1 MPTIHAKITKRFIDA
16 LKPPAP
22 GKELFVFDTEIDC
35 YGLRMQPSGKAS
47 YFILHGTKKGR
58 KFSIAKVGII
68 TPDEAREKARKV
80 LAEVA
85 EGIDPNAE
93 RRATREA
100 LTVAQLCD
108 KYLEAA
114 RAGLVTTRFNKPKK
128 ASTIV
133 IDEGRVVRHI
143 KPLIG
148 SMTFSK
154 LDRPTIQRMADDIA
168 AGKTAGTFKTKAR
181 GKAVVE
187 GGTGTAARVVEL
199 LGGIWT
205 WAEKRGLAAG
215 VNPAH
220 GVQKIKGDAKDRV
233 LSADELAALG
243 KAMRENETRYPAAVG
258 ALRLIALT
266 GMRREEA
273 CGLRW
278 SEIDKSSSCVRLEA
292 TKTGRSLRPIGS
304 AAFDILDSITKR
316 LEDEKQTKGTF
327 VFPNASGK
335 GSADLK
341 KAIAAVFDAA
351 GLKDARAHDLRRTF
365 ASLAAAE
372 GYGDASIGELLGH
385 ARRGVTE
392 RHYIRRAD
400 AALIAA
406 ADRVSQRIGHAI
418 GERQVVVVDMPR
430 HTRKPPSSKQELS

>member
-1 MPTIHAKITKRFIDA
+1 MPKLTKRVVDA
-16 LKPPAP
+16 LQPDQT
-22 GKELFVFDTEIDC
+22 GRDLFTWDSELK
-35 YGLRMQPSGKAS
+35 GLGVRMKPSGAAS
-47 YFILHGTKKGR
+47 YLIQYRTDQGKTRRLAF
-58 KFSIAKVGII
+58 AKVAVI
-68 TPDEAREKARKV
+68 TPEEARAKARKL
-80 LAEVA
+80 LAEVGNGA
-85 EGIDPNAE
+85 DPSAE
-93 RRATREA
+93 RHANREA
-100 LTVAQLCD
+100 LTVAELCD
-108 KYLEAA
+108 QYLEAA

-128 ASTIV
+128 ASTV
-133 IDEGRVVRHI
+133 AIDEGRVARHI

-148 SMTFSK
+148 TTVVGK
-154 LDRPTIQRMADDIA
+154 LTRAAVQKMADAIA

-205 WAEKRGLAAG
+205 WAEKRGLASGA
-215 VNPAH
+215 NPAR

-243 KAMRENETRYPAAVG
+243 KAMRDNEARIPAAVA

-266 GMRREEA
+266 GLRREEA

-278 SEIDKSSSCVRLEA
+278 SEIDKASSCLRLEA
-292 TKTGRSLRPIGS
+292 TKTGRSMRPVGKG
-304 AAFDILDSITKR
+304 AFDGLDAIANK
-316 LEDEKQTKGTF
+316 LEDDKKTKGTF
-327 VFPNASGK
+327 VFPNANGK
-335 GSADLK
+335 ASADLK
-341 KAIAAVFDAA
+341 KAIAALFDAA
-351 GLKDARAHDLRRTF
+351 DLKDARAHDLRRTF
-365 ASLAAAE
+365 GSIAADE

-406 ADRVSQRIGHAI
+406 ADRVSQRISKALTEQQAI
-418 GERQVVVVDMPR
+418 VV
-430 HTRKPPSSKQELS
+430 ELRPAHENTARI

>member
-1 MPTIHAKITKRFIDA
+1 MPKLTKRLIDA
-16 LKPPAP
+16 LQPDEA
-22 GKELFVFDTEIDC
+22 GRDLFTWDSELRGFGV
-35 YGLRMQPSGKAS
+35 RMKAS
-47 YFILHGTKKGR
+47 GAASFIVQYKTPQGKTRRLA
-58 KFSIAKVGII
+58 FAKVGIA
-68 TPDEAREKARKV
+68 TPDEARAKARKL
-80 LAEVA
+80 LAEVS
-85 EGIDPNAE
+85 EGADPSAE
-93 RRATREA
+93 RHVNRKA
-100 LTVAQLCD
+100 LTIAELCD
-108 KYLEAA
+108 QYLEAA

-128 ASTIV
+128 ASTV
-133 IDEGRVVRHI
+133 AIDEGRVTRHI

-148 SMTFSK
+148 SIVVGK
-154 LDRPTIQRMADDIA
+154 LTRPAVQKMADAIA

-205 WAEKRGLAAG
+205 WAEKRGLASG
-215 VNPAH
+215 VNPAR

-243 KAMRENETRYPAAVG
+243 KAMRENEARFPAAV
-258 ALRLIALT
+258 AAVHLIALT

-278 SEIDKSSSCVRLEA
+278 SEIDRASSCLRLQA
-292 TKTGRSLRPIGS
+292 TKTGRSMRPIGK
-304 AAFDILDSITKR
+304 AAFDVLDAISMK
-316 LEDEKQTKGTF
+316 LEDAKIEKGAF
-327 VFPNASGK
+327 VFPNQSGK

-341 KAIAAVFDAA
+341 KAIAAIFDAA

-365 ASLAAAE
+365 GSTAANE
-372 GYGDASIGELLGH
+372 GYGDATIGELLGH

-406 ADRVSQRIGHAI
+406 ADCVSERINAALCEREAAVIEFQR
-418 GERQVVVVDMPR
+418 ES
-430 HTRKPPSSKQELS
+430 KKLPS

>member
-1 MPTIHAKITKRFIDA
+1 MPTIHAKITKRFVDG

-22 GKELFVFDTEIDC
+22 SEELFVFDTEIDC

-47 YFILHGTKKGR
+47 YFILHGPKKGR

-85 EGIDPNAE
+85 EGIDPSAE

-128 ASTIV
+128 ASTV
-133 IDEGRVVRHI
+133 AIDEGRIVRHI

-154 LDRPTIQRMADDIA
+154 LDRPIIQRMADDIA
-168 AGKTAGTFKTKAR
+168 TGKTAGTFKTKAR

-243 KAMRENETRYPAAVG
+243 KAMRENEARYPAAVG

-278 SEIDKSSSCVRLEA
+278 GEIDKASSCLRLEA

-304 AAFDILDSITKR
+304 AAFDILDGITKR
-316 LEDEKQTKGTF
+316 LEDEKQAKGTF
-327 VFPNASGK
+327 VFPNASRK

-341 KAIAAVFDAA
+341 KAIAAIFNAG

-365 ASLAAAE
+365 GSIGADE
-372 GYGDASIGELLGH
+372 GYGDATIGELLGH

-406 ADRVSQRIGHAI
+406 ADRISCRIASAI
-418 GERQVVVVDMPR
+418 DERQAVVVQMR
-430 HTRKPPSSKQELS
+430 TGQEHTART